1 MKPKSGMAIAAA
13 AFILAGAAPLATAA
27 EITWDPKFYDP
38 AEPVKIEMTVP
49 IPCGGAMTFVRI
61 DTIVANIDDPLNDRT
76 VYLGG
81 GGENTGYMDARRKV
95 FLRGGFTNDERS
107 FFWLGKYEVTRDQ
120 YNAVMSE
127 TCPIPSR
134 GGMRPANGMSWFDSI
149 DFLRQLTEWVRQNA
163 PGALPEEDGTPGFFR
178 LPTEPEWE
186 YAVRGGVAVDA
197 TDFRGSLFPMDSALK
212 DYAWF
217 SGRHSANGNLRP
229 IGMHK
234 PNPLGLHGMLGGVE
248 EFMFEPFRFNNLG
261 RLHGQPGGFVTRGGS
276 FRTDEWELRS
286 SLRSESPYFSRSA
299 GTALKAESFGIRL
312 VLSVHVNVS
321 LPRTN
326 LIHDFWLQ
334 QSLADPDADPDADSI
349 ALLDGMLDR
358 ETEKRVGD
366 ELALLRS
373 LVVSDRRER
382 DENAERALG
391 LSIYN
396 GAVLMVWMQQENKI
410 ITRRIGFIRA
420 VKSILQDVGLNEE
433 EKLSYRTNL
442 ANIERKLADSRRNFD
457 IASSGYLNTLTSI
470 LGDETTIEDA
480 RKQASVL
487 TIELGENGQG
497 DLTLYVARFME
508 ALEFLSAN
516 PGVERQVLLDN
527 AL

>member
-61 DTIVANIDDPLNDRT
+61 DTIVNLDDPLNDKMIH
-76 VYLGG
+76 LGG
-81 GGENTGYMDARRKV
+81 GGDNTGYMDARRKV
-95 FLRGGFTNDERS
+95 FLRGGFTNNERS

-149 DFLRQLTEWVRQNA
+149 DFLRRLTEWVRQNA

-197 TDFRGSLFPMDSALK
+197 TDFRASLFPMDSALK

-217 SGRHSANGNLRP
+217 AGRHSANGNLRP

-248 EFMFEPFRFNNLG
+248 EFMLEPFRFNNLG

-276 FRTDEWELRS
+276 FKTDEWGLRS
-286 SLRSESPYFSRSA
+286 SLRSESPYFSRS
-299 GTALKAESFGIRL
+299 GGNALRIESFGIRL

-321 LPRTN
+321 LPRTTR
-326 LIHDFWLQ
+326 LRDDWLQ
-334 QSLADPDADPDADSI
+334 QSLAVDPDADPDADSI
-349 ALLDGMLDR
+349 ALLDGMMAR
-358 ETEKRVGD
+358 ETEKRASD
-366 ELALLRS
+366 ELALLRY
-373 LVVSDRRER
+373 LVRSDRRER
-382 DENAERALG
+382 DENAARALG

-410 ITRRIGFIRA
+410 IIRRIGFIRA

-433 EKLSYRTNL
+433 EKNSYRDNL
-442 ANIERKLADSRRNFD
+442 ANIERKLAASRQNFD
-457 IASSGYLNTLTSI
+457 IASSGYLNTLSSI
-470 LGDETTIEDA
+470 LEESTIGDA
-480 RKQASVL
+480 RNQASVL